1 MRDHGKRHL
10 QLPAAIAVRRLDA
23 KIIMKVP
30 SVAQIMMANLV
41 TPLRTFLFFSA
52 LLSVVCHAE
61 CRRAHNDEVPHGA
74 NELIELREQTV
85 KRVSGTILV
94 GFGGSEPAGNVVV
107 ELYRRE
113 GNLDVQK
120 TVQQSRVIACVTG
133 SDGRF
138 SFFRPQVGQVFAAR
152 GNGRTSRDK

>member
-1 MRDHGKRHL
+1 
-10 QLPAAIAVRRLDA
+10 
-23 KIIMKVP
+23 
-30 SVAQIMMANLV
+30 
-41 TPLRTFLFFSA
+41 LFFSA

-61 CRRAHNDEVPHGA
+61 CRRAHDEVPHGA

-85 KRVSGTILV
+85 NRVSGTILV

-113 GNLDVQK
+113 GNLSVQK
-120 TVQQSRVIACVTG
+120 TVQQSRVIACVAG

-138 SFFRPQVGQVFAAR
+138 SFSGLKSGRYLLRVGMAEQAGINETYAPIILQSKGKKGKNQGIKIVLQL
-152 GNGRTSRDK
+152 GT